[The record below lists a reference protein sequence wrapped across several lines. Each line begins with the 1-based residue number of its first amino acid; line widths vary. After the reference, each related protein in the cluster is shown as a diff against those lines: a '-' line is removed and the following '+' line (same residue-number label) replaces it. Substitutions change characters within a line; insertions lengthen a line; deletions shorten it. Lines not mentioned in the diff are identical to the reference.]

1 MKDNQKV
8 VAVAVINK
16 KQVKE
21 YKNAKWNY
29 DAKEDE
35 IMVIHGLA
43 VDMNLKNMGYG
54 TRFINFMK
62 NMQRKITAS
71 YYAWILML

>member
-43 VDMNLKNMGYG
+43 VHMNLKNMGY
-54 TRFINFMK
+54 
-62 NMQRKITAS
+62 
-71 YYAWILML
+71 

>member
-29 DAKEDE
+29 DAK
-35 IMVIHGLA
+35 
-43 VDMNLKNMGYG
+43 
-54 TRFINFMK
+54 
-62 NMQRKITAS
+62 
-71 YYAWILML
+71 